1 MITAI
6 MFFIHFI
13 FILIIYTKKW
23 QEEGIGAAWMNAAL
37 IIILFSVGWA
47 LTGTISKLLVDQRG
61 FGIYFDR
68 DAFSLTM
75 LTILEFFFYNF
86 FFRTST
92 TANDKEKQ

>member
-6 MFFIHFI
+6 IFSIHFI

-47 LTGTISKLLVDQRG
+47 LTGTISKLLMDQRG

-86 FFRTST
+86 FFRTSA